1 MVSNLDSH
9 LHYPVLRVCPLKV
22 IYSFPKIFKPP
33 PTNCWLLAVCR
44 INPQLTRSPNSSLSW
59 SSTPTF
65 CPVSECGA
73 LPHSNV
79 LCSSPVRFPVSS
91 PSCSPPA
98 PAGEILFRFEA
109 QKLNHLLENGLFDY
123 PSCLKQIIPSAVA
136 QHCNLGSP
144 RFWLPGVLP
153 LHPRSHQGAPG
164 GDSQCCTSVF
174 SARLSAEEEPPSG
187 VLQSLLTEGLPG

>member
-1 MVSNLDSH
+1 MILPGVVCVNGARNTAGRGRFNPDHVDICVSRGNWTQRVGSYAGITFLSSKPSLPGQLYVQMTAMVSNLDSH
-9 LHYPVLRVCPLKV
+9 LHCPVLRVCPLKV

-79 LCSSPVRFPVSS
+79 LCFSPVPFPVSS

-98 PAGEILFRFEA
+98 PAGEILFSFEA
-109 QKLNHLLENGLFDY
+109 QE
-123 PSCLKQIIPSAVA
+123 
-136 QHCNLGSP
+136 
-144 RFWLPGVLP
+144 
-153 LHPRSHQGAPG
+153 
-164 GDSQCCTSVF
+164 
-174 SARLSAEEEPPSG
+174 
-187 VLQSLLTEGLPG
+187 